1 MPESGRAILLVGIL
15 GSIMSNTSAS
25 LRRLFRG
32 GAAFGVL
39 SLAMGAAVAQ
49 TPTQPVDTVVDCD
62 PNTAGVQ
69 TNCAPDQ
76 QDRVVITGS
85 RIARDAFTSTSPIQV
100 ITSEQSTLEGLVD
113 TSEMIQGSSIAQ
125 GSLQLNNQFGGF
137 VVEGGPGI
145 NSISLRGLGAQR
157 SLILLNGQRPGP
169 AGVRGQVAAFDLQVI
184 PDSIISRV
192 EILKDGASSVYGSDA
207 VAGVVNIITRSSV
220 DSPELNVQYNATE
233 GGGGNTFQINGAMG
247 FELFGGNVMLAAEYE
262 VRDPLEFGD
271 RSYLA
276 CSQDLAYDAT
286 TGKRVDRIDES
297 ILKGTSLA
305 NCPGNIYF
313 NTVIVGATRYIPS
326 PDGVTIG
333 PIAGYRPRTNRTFDC
348 NTGVAG
354 TQRPPSCGGVLPA
367 VYAANGFN
375 AYYEDVLNDERFL
388 NSHAIAGVD
397 RLSLYGR
404 ADFQLDM
411 FGGIDWTTE
420 ALFNRREYE
429 SERVRQ
435 FFPTIAPNAGY
446 DVPGTFGGL
455 GNSPFGGLATPI
467 TIWPSNNQ
475 VDVDYVHLGTQ
486 FTGDFML
493 PGWTWSLNAGFS
505 SSDGEYRG
513 NAIRIETAGDW
524 NFARPSDG
532 LYAAPNYNP
541 FDPNFLSGN
550 YSDAVYDLLTA
561 NTVGSTTYEQ
571 TLVQGVVSGDLF
583 ELPAG
588 PLGVAIGAEWRNFE
602 IDDTPDPRASAG
614 EFWGQ
619 TSAGRT
625 TGEDTVSEAFIEANI
640 PLLRGLPFIE
650 ELTVDASARAFD
662 YDSYGNDSVWKAGLN
677 WQVIPSVRVRGTTGT
692 SYRAP
697 ALYELFLAN
706 QTGFLGQLAI
716 DPCDQWDTST
726 NPNIVANC
734 GAAGIP
740 AGYNATG
747 SSALIVTG
755 GGAGVL
761 EAETSEA
768 NTLGL
773 IWTPDFID
781 FSLAIDYFDITIND
795 QVSQLGAGAILGG
808 CYGSPNY
815 PNAFCNLFTRAPNSD
830 PSRPNQII
838 QVNDSYI
845 NVNSQ
850 STAGIDITARY
861 EHEFDFGN
869 LVVDLS
875 ATHTTEDVVNLFD
888 PSLASGFDT
897 SDFNG
902 SLGDPEWVGDAS
914 IQLRQGDWTYSWF
927 VDYIGEMDHTPFAAE
942 LAAYQGLTIRRINKT
957 DEWFSHDVSVRYRG
971 DNFVVTGGVGN
982 VFNATPPVITSGV
995 ASRFGNTPAFASQ
1008 YDLRGRTFFLRL
1020 GYEF

>member
-1 MPESGRAILLVGIL
+1 
-15 GSIMSNTSAS
+15 MSNSSAS
-25 LRRLFRG
+25 LRKLFRG
-32 GAAFGVL
+32 SAAFGVL

-49 TPTQPVDTVVDCD
+49 TPNQPVDAVADCD
-62 PNTAGVQ
+62 PTTPGIQ
-69 TNCAPDQ
+69 TNCPPASE
-76 QDRVVITGS
+76 DRVVITGS
-85 RIARDAFTSTSPIQV
+85 RIARDAFTSSAPIQV
-100 ITSEQSTLEGLVD
+100 ITAEQSTLEGLVD

-157 SLILLNGQRPGP
+157 SLVLLNGQRPGP

-220 DSPELNVQYNATE
+220 DKPELNVQYNASE
-233 GGGGNTFQINGAMG
+233 AGGGNTLQVNGALG
-247 FELFGGNVMLAAEYE
+247 FDLFGGNIMLAAEYE
-262 VRDPLEFGD
+262 VRDPLKMGD

-286 TGKRVDRIDES
+286 TGQRIDRQDRS
-297 ILKGTSLA
+297 VLQNTSLA

-313 NTVIVGATRYIPS
+313 NTVIVGANRYVPS
-326 PDGVTIG
+326 PNGVTVG
-333 PIAGYRPRTNRTFDC
+333 PIAGYRPRANRT
-348 NTGVAG
+348 
-354 TQRPPSCGGVLPA
+354 
-367 VYAANGFN
+367 YAQAPQ
-375 AYYEDVLNDERFL
+375 AIYEDVLNDQRFL

-404 ADFQLDM
+404 ADYQIDFL
-411 FGGIDWTTE
+411 GGIDWTTE
-420 ALFNRREYE
+420 ALFNRREYRQE
-429 SERVRQ
+429 GVRQ
-435 FFPTIAPNAGY
+435 FFPQIVPNAFY

-455 GNSPFGGLATPI
+455 GNSPFGAAIAQPV
-467 TIWPSNNQ
+467 TIWPFNNE
-475 VDVDYVHLGTQ
+475 VDVDYAHIGTT
-486 FTGDFML
+486 FTGDFVL
-493 PGWTWSLNAGFS
+493 PGWTWSLNAGYS
-505 SSDGEYRG
+505 ASDGEYRG
-513 NAIRIETAGDW
+513 NQILVETAGDW
-524 NFARPSDG
+524 SRARPSDG

-541 FDPNFLSGN
+541 FDPAFLSGN
-550 YSDAVYDLLTA
+550 YSDAVYDLLSADSTG
-561 NTVGSTTYEQ
+561 NTTYNQ
-571 TLVQGVVSGDLF
+571 TTVTGVVSGDLF

-588 PLGVAIGAEWRNFE
+588 PLGIAIGAEWRNFE
-602 IDDTPDPRASAG
+602 IDDTPDPRASNN
-614 EFWGQ
+614 EFWGI

-625 TGEDTVSEAFIEANI
+625 QGEDTVSELFVETNI
-640 PLLRGLPFIE
+640 PLLKGLPFIE
-650 ELTVDASARAFD
+650 ELTVDASARGFD
-662 YDSYGNDSVWKAGLN
+662 YDTSGSDSVWKAGLN
-677 WQVIPSVRVRGTTGT
+677 WQVIPSVRIRGTKGT

-697 ALYELFLAN
+697 ALYELYLAN
-706 QTGFLGQLAI
+706 QTGFQGQLAI

-734 GAAGIP
+734 AAAGLP
-740 AGYNATG
+740 VGYNATG
-747 SSALIVTG
+747 SSALVVTG
-755 GGAGVL
+755 GGIGVL
-761 EAETSEA
+761 RPETSEA
-768 NTLGL
+768 ATLGL

-815 PNAFCNLFTRAPNSD
+815 PNAFCSLFTRNGPGAAT
-830 PSRPNQII
+830 RPNEII
-838 QVNDSYI
+838 TVNDSYI

-850 STAGIDITARY
+850 STSGIDVTARY
-861 EHEFDFGN
+861 EHEFDFGT
-869 LVVDLS
+869 LVVDAS

-888 PSLASGFDT
+888 PSLASGFDS

-902 SLGDPEWVGDAS
+902 SLGDPKWVGDAS

-927 VDYIGEMDHTPFAAE
+927 VDYVGEMDHTPFAAE
-942 LAAYQGLTIRRINKT
+942 LASYQGRTIRRINKT
-957 DEWFSHDVSVRYRG
+957 DPWLSHDASVRYRG
-971 DNFVVTGGVGN
+971 DNFVITGGISN
-982 VFNATPPVITSGV
+982 VFNATPPRITTGV
-995 ASRFGNTPAFASQ
+995 ASRFGTTPAFASQ

>member
-1 MPESGRAILLVGIL
+1 
-15 GSIMSNTSAS
+15 
-25 LRRLFRG
+25 
-32 GAAFGVL
+32 
-39 SLAMGAAVAQ
+39 MGAAVAQ

-85 RIARDAFTSTSPIQV
+85 RIARDAFTSTAPIQV

-233 GGGGNTFQINGAMG
+233 GGGGNTLQINGAMG
-247 FELFGGNVMLAAEYE
+247 FELLGGNVMLAAEYE
-262 VRDPLEFGD
+262 VRDPLAFGD

-286 TGKRVDRIDES
+286 TGKRIDRIDES

-313 NTVIVGATRYIPS
+313 NTIINASTGVRYIPS

-333 PIAGYRPRTNRTFDC
+333 PIAGYRPRTNRTYDC

-354 TQRPPSCGGVLPA
+354 TQRPPSCGGTIPA

-375 AYYEDVLNDERFL
+375 AYYEDVLNDQRFL
-388 NSHAIAGVD
+388 DSDAVAGVD

-404 ADFQLDM
+404 ADFELDL
-411 FGGIDWTTE
+411 FGGIDWSTE

-435 FFPTIAPNAGY
+435 FFPSIVPNAFY

-455 GNSPFGGLATPI
+455 GDSPFGANVMQPI

-475 VDVDYVHLGTQ
+475 VDVDYFHIGTNLS
-486 FTGDFML
+486 GDFVL
-493 PGWTWSLNAGFS
+493 PGWTWSFNAGFS

-513 NAIRIETAGDW
+513 NQILNETAGDW
-524 NFARPSDG
+524 NYARPSDG

-550 YSDAVYDLLTA
+550 YSDAVYDLLSTES
-561 NTVGSTTYEQ
+561 VGTTTYEQ
-571 TLVQGVVSGDLF
+571 TVLQGVISGDLF

-588 PLGVAIGAEWRNFE
+588 PLGVAVGAEWRTFE
-602 IDDTPDPRASAG
+602 IDDTPDPRGSNN
-614 EFWGQ
+614 EFWGT

-625 TGEDTVSEAFIEANI
+625 AGDDTVKEAFIEANV
-640 PLLRGLPFIE
+640 PLLRGLPFVE
-650 ELTVDASARAFD
+650 ELTFDASARMFD
-662 YDSYGNDSVWKAGLN
+662 YDSYGDDSVWKAGLN
-677 WQVIPSVRVRGTTGT
+677 WQVIPSVRVRATSGT

-697 ALYELFLAN
+697 ALYELFLQD
-706 QTGFLGQLAI
+706 QTGFLAQTSI
-716 DPCDQWDTST
+716 DPCIQWGNST
-726 NPNIVANC
+726 NVNLQTNC
-734 GAAGIP
+734 AAEGILP
-740 AGYNATG
+740 TYSGPG
-747 SSALIVTG
+747 SSAIVSTS
-755 GGAGVL
+755 GGAGVV

-768 NTLGL
+768 GTFGV

-781 FSLAIDYFDITIND
+781 FSLAIDYFDITIDN
-795 QVSQLGAGAILGG
+795 QITQLGAGTILGG
-808 CYGSPNY
+808 CYGAPIY
-815 PNAFCNLFTRAPNSD
+815 PNAYCDLFVRDPVSKRIVSVTDDIINISQQATR
-830 PSRPNQII
+830 
-838 QVNDSYI
+838 
-845 NVNSQ
+845 
-850 STAGIDITARY
+850 GIDITARY
-861 EHEFDFGN
+861 EHEFDFGTM
-869 LVVDLS
+869 VIDVS
-875 ATHTTEDVVNLFD
+875 ATRTDEDVIQLFGPGD
-888 PSLASGFDT
+888 ESGFGT
-897 SDFNG
+897 NDFQG

-914 IQLRQGDWTYSWF
+914 VQLRQGDFTYSWF
-927 VDYIGEMDHTPFAAE
+927 VDYVGKMDHEAFAPE
-942 LAAYQGLTIRRINKT
+942 LVAYQGIPIRRINST
-957 DEWFSHDVSVRYRG
+957 DHWLSHDASIRYRG
-971 DNFVVTGGVGN
+971 DNFVITGGVSN
-982 VFNATPPVITSGV
+982 VFNNPPPVITTGV
-995 ASRFGNTPAFASQ
+995 STRFGNIPGFASQ
-1008 YDLRGRTFFLRL
+1008 YDLRGRTFFVRL